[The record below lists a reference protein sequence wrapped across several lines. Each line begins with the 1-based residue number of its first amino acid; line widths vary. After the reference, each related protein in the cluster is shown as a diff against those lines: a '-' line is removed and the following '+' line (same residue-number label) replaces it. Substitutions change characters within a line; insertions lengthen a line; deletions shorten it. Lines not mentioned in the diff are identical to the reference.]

1 MDTNFVK
8 PPPEFTCHGG
18 GLATPSVLSRSWDK
32 WVEQFD
38 FFMTATER
46 NGKSGEVKVALLLSL
61 LGPQCMDIYRTF
73 NISDIQKKD
82 LEVVKASFKAYF
94 SPKLNEIFERHRFL
108 SRAQK
113 EAEPFD
119 MFLTDLYNLSSSCN
133 YEGVE
138 RDKAVR
144 DRIVMGVN
152 NASVQKHLL
161 SEEDL
166 TLDRAIQLC
175 RAKEATVHYLEDM
188 RPNTSEASAAVTRT
202 PEIQRQALKNCKFCG
217 LSHVYGNCPAF
228 GKKCRRCS
236 RKGHFEKRCFQAK
249 NASAD
254 LVDRYE
260 DSTPEESVD
269 FVFSI
274 TNADKKEW
282 FVKLLFHNHV
292 VRIKVDTGATCNI
305 MSQGV
310 YRSLKGKE
318 AKIRPTKVQLHSYS
332 GHKLSVLGTVRLI
345 AKFRGKS
352 FPLTFIVV
360 EEKATTL
367 LGLGSCSQLGLIQ
380 ISNAIQSVNTEIRV
394 AYQDVFQGVGEL
406 PQTYSLNLKSD
417 AVPIVQ
423 AARRVPHRLRDKL
436 KQTLDDMESRNY
448 IAKIREGTDWVHPI
462 VTVLKPP
469 GELRVCLDPSYLNKA
484 IKREHYAI
492 PTASEIFAKLCG
504 STVFTTLDAVS
515 GFMQIRLDEDSSKL
529 TTFATPFAD
538 TLSRAH
544 VKDEYPEAAAHS
556 VCDFEQ
562 VNAIVSGIAPRL
574 TFRDKLARTTAND
587 PVLHILESYIV
598 EGWPKT
604 IKACP
609 DVVKP
614 YLKLRSELS
623 VHEGLILRNNQIVIP
638 AALRKDTM
646 KCIHTGHMGII
657 KCLERAKGT
666 VYWPGYTNQ
675 IEDLVRTCS
684 ICQENMRALN
694 RVQLEPYDIP
704 EYPMQMIAI
713 DIFFLNGKSFLLTID
728 RNRQGKNV
736 SSRGGQASSSQLE
749 VGQKVRCKLAH
760 RKWGKAEILQHDSHP
775 NSYWT
780 RLEGGSVVRRNRSFL
795 RPTNE
800 KFSINHQFEHQ
811 ENPKEP
817 TEHRE
822 TNVPSADGGTTVP
835 NVHGGE
841 MSDVKQTDDT
851 PREDMYVTR
860 SGRVHNSSVSV
871 EGRKI
876 SNLRFADDIYL
887 IAGSKEELKELK
899 SRLDTTSR
907 SYGMEISGEKSKV
920 MVTGSRKT
928 SNNKSNDPVVIKI
941 KVGDNT
947 LEDVKT
953 FQYLGLTIN
962 EEVTSD
968 NEIKKR
974 LAIATSQLAKLNKLW
989 NTREKRNY
997 T

>member
-73 NISDIQKKD
+73 NFSDIQKKD

-94 SPKLNEIFERHRFL
+94 SPKLNEVFERHRFL

-133 YEGVE
+133 YESVE

-166 TLDRAIQLC
+166 TLNRAIQLC

-228 GKKCRRCS
+228 GKSVAVAAGKDIS
-236 RKGHFEKRCFQAK
+236 K
-249 NASAD
+249 NA
-254 LVDRYE
+254 
-260 DSTPEESVD
+260 
-269 FVFSI
+269 VFRLKMLLQI
-274 TNADKKEW
+274 WLT
-282 FVKLLFHNHV
+282 VK
-292 VRIKVDTGATCNI
+292 IKVDTGATCNI

-345 AKFRGKS
+345 AKFRGKL

-360 EEKATTL
+360 EEKAPTL

-462 VTVLKPP
+462 VTVLKPS

-529 TTFATPFAD
+529 TTFATPFGRYRMRLRNQRYDYRLVYVPGKDLILAD

-614 YLKLRSELS
+614 YWKLRSELS

-646 KCIHTGHMGII
+646 KCIHTGNMGII

-684 ICQENMRALN
+684 SCQENMRALN

-728 RNRQGKNV
+728 RAAQLMPVVVNKTEVKQIYRNRQGKNV
-736 SSRGGQASSSQLE
+736 SSRGGQASSSQLK

-841 MSDVKQTDDT
+841 LPHVKQTDDT
-851 PREDMYVTR
+851 PREEMYVTR
-860 SGRVHNSSVSV
+860 SGRVVKPPQ
-871 EGRKI
+871 R
-876 SNLRFADDIYL
+876 
-887 IAGSKEELKELK
+887 
-899 SRLDTTSR
+899 
-907 SYGMEISGEKSKV
+907 YGE
-920 MVTGSRKT
+920 
-928 SNNKSNDPVVIKI
+928 
-941 KVGDNT
+941 
-947 LEDVKT
+947 
-953 FQYLGLTIN
+953 
-962 EEVTSD
+962 
-968 NEIKKR
+968 
-974 LAIATSQLAKLNKLW
+974 
-989 NTREKRNY
+989 
-997 T
+997 